1 MSLTEAI
8 ANCIG
13 LSDAEK
19 NKLLLIFYMQI
30 SNEKIS
36 FT

>member
-1 MSLTEAI
+1 MSLTEAN
-8 ANCIG
+8 ATCIG

-19 NKLLLIFYMQI
+19 KKLSSIFHMQI
-30 SNEKIS
+30 SSEKIS

>member
-1 MSLTEAI
+1 MSLTEAN
-8 ANCIG
+8 ATCIG

-19 NKLLLIFYMQI
+19 KKSLSIFHMQI
-30 SNEKIS
+30 SNEKNS